1 MVFAHFYWAL
11 SKFQQV
17 ETATGPTRVLV
28 AVELDVLAPVAV
40 AEAVAV
46 GVCFFVGS
54 ESWWKNPKTYPP
66 WN

>member
-54 ESWWKNPKTYPP
+54 ES
-66 WN
+66 